1 MFANLNIYVV
11 IRKYEPTIFYCCAV
25 KFFQTKKIRAD
36 TSHTRYQPLGIILFL
51 LYNIT
56 MSKDKASREQSVKLA
71 WTLCRGEA
79 YLIQRSS
86 FYQIAI
92 IQFMHFYIPS
102 SQLLDSEI
110 YRHIAFHVY
119 KLALLFSWLPRR
131 HSLHHTHSL
140 FVEHSMA

>member
-1 MFANLNIYVV
+1 MFANSNIYVV
-11 IRKYEPTIFYCCAV
+11 IRKYKPTFLLLLCS
-25 KFFQTKKIRAD
+25 KNFSNKKIRAD
-36 TSHTRYQPLGIILFL
+36 TPYTRYQPL
-51 LYNIT
+51 
-56 MSKDKASREQSVKLA
+56 KLSYIR
-71 WTLCRGEA
+71 L
-79 YLIQRSS
+79 SS
-86 FYQIAI
+86 YQIAI

>member
-25 KFFQTKKIRAD
+25 KFFQTKKLGL
-36 TSHTRYQPLGIILFL
+36 TLLTRGISPWGLSLFC
-51 LYNIT
+51 IT

-71 WTLCRGEA
+71 WTLCRDEA

-86 FYQIAI
+86 FYQITI